1 MAVTLTAT
9 YRLPQVVSQNNS
21 VGTTAWQYP
30 DEIKVSE
37 FSTAPGT
44 FFPDGCALG
53 FATFAFINLVKAHL
67 VVDGTIITA
76 ANKATNQRPQDH
88 LNLVL
93 GGTSDVWSATLTPEK
108 VMSPDFGVAV
118 AYGDEDTIG
127 VPISYYLL
135 AQDFGFVIPEAAT
148 ISGVQLAIDHNWVG
162 VGGGGMVSPEI
173 DDMQVQITYS
183 YEPVLETTGSAGCE
197 MYVEDSGQPENQK
210 LIRYFVYQ
218 GNTFIREWDDVASEI
233 VLRKEINKALYN
245 IDLRLARDPFNKIS
259 TTESVFD
266 EDGLPILDEQDG
278 LTITS
283 DVAAALG
290 LGTGTDVEVNHNVK
304 IRAYYGKYEPI
315 LDEDGHPIL
324 DENYRQILTF
334 DGAPD
339 GKEIYSG
346 FIQDWE
352 ISLGES
358 DDVSV
363 YLLNDAEELNN
374 IMLETDE
381 TIVID
386 NTANITSFVGIAG
399 SGTNDNNKLAQTFVM
414 PSTKTCSR
422 ISFFAKSGW
431 PGYVPT
437 FRASLYSG
445 GNPNS
450 PTSLLAIGTVSVNE
464 YLDYAECSFAFPTAI
479 TLTSGQAYTVRIETD
494 EYKTGGGGIY
504 PINFATNTYAVTGA
518 DGYVLTNDN
527 FANTYLPLGAD
538 LAFGLWEAGLD
549 TKVPFLSKDPS
560 DIVKS
565 IIDFARSRG
574 AQINYTADSIEMTGT
589 EVSYTFNANTITE
602 ALEKV
607 LELCPTDWYWTY
619 DPGTNLYSLKA
630 LSSTVQRKFTNK
642 KDVQSFRLRKSLTK
656 LVNQVY
662 FTGGGSPALFQ
673 KTTDAT
679 SRDTYRPGLQKI
691 SDQRVTDS
699 DTAFIMSQAV
709 IDRYKDPIYV
719 GTITITG
726 DHPDPIE
733 SIQIGEKVGFLN
745 YGELLDN
752 MVLQIS
758 GLTYNLDT
766 VTLDLG
772 VILPRVPKRI
782 EDIKRN
788 LDVLS
793 QVNNPNLPTE

>member
-1 MAVTLTAT
+1 MAVTLTAS
-9 YRLPQVVSQNNS
+9 YKLPRSVSQSNS

-30 DEIKVSE
+30 DEIKANE
-37 FSTAPGT
+37 FATAPGT

-88 LNLVL
+88 LNIVL
-93 GGTSDVWSATLTPEK
+93 GGTSDLWSATLTPAK
-108 VMSPDFGVAV
+108 VMSSDFGVAI

-127 VPISYYLL
+127 VPISYYLI
-135 AQDFGFVIPEAAT
+135 AQDFDFVIPGAAT
-148 ISGVQLAIDHNWVG
+148 IAGVELTIDHNWVG

-173 DDMQVQITYS
+173 DDLQVQITYS
-183 YEPVLETTGSAGCE
+183 YEPVLETSGSSGCE
-197 MYVEDSGQPENQK
+197 IYIEDTGQPENQK
-210 LIRYFVYQ
+210 LIRYFVYE
-218 GNTFIREWDDVASEI
+218 GNTFIREWDDVSSEI
-233 VLRKEINKALYN
+233 TLRREINKALYN
-245 IDLRLARDPFNKIS
+245 IDLKLARDPFTKVS
-259 TTESVFD
+259 TTESIFD
-266 EDGLPILDEQDG
+266 EDSLPILDEVTG

-283 DVAAALG
+283 DIVAVLG
-290 LGTGTDVEVNHNVK
+290 LGEGTDVEVNHTVK

-324 DENYRQILTF
+324 DENFRYIFTF

-339 GKEIYSG
+339 GKDIYSG

-352 ISLGES
+352 IDLGGS
-358 DDVSV
+358 DDISV

-381 TIVID
+381 TIAID
-386 NTANITSFVGIAG
+386 NTGNITSFVGIAG
-399 SGTNDNNKLAQTFVM
+399 AGTNDNNKIAQTFVM

-422 ISFFAKSGW
+422 ISFYVKSGW
-431 PGYVPT
+431 PNYVPT
-437 FRASLYSG
+437 FRASLYVG

-450 PTSLLAIGTVSVNE
+450 PSSFLATGTVSVNE
-464 YLDYAECSFAFPTAI
+464 YIDFAECSFSFPAAI

-504 PINFATNTYAVTGA
+504 PINFATNNFAASGS
-518 DGYVLTNDN
+518 DGYVITNDN

-549 TKVPFLSKDPS
+549 TKVPFLSEDPS
-560 DIVKS
+560 NIAKS

-574 AQINYTADSIEMTGT
+574 AKINYDTDSIEMTGT
-589 EVSYTFNANTITE
+589 EVSYTFNANTVNE

-607 LELCPTDWYWTY
+607 LELCPTDWYWNY
-619 DPGTNLYSLKA
+619 NPGTNRYSLKS
-630 LSSTVQRKFTNK
+630 LSANVARKFTNK
-642 KDVQSFRLRKSLTK
+642 KDVQSFKLRKSLTK

-662 FTGGGSPALFQ
+662 FTGGGAPALFQ
-673 KTTDAT
+673 KTTDGV
-679 SRDTYRPGLQKI
+679 SRDTYRPGLLKI
-691 SDQRVTDS
+691 SDQRVTDP
-699 DTAFIMSQAV
+699 DTAAIMSQAQ
-709 IDRYKDPIYV
+709 IDRYKDPIFI

-726 DHPDPIE
+726 AHPYPIE
-733 SIQIGEKVGFLN
+733 DIEIGEKVGFIN
-745 YGELLDN
+745 YGDLLDN
-752 MVLQIS
+752 LVLQIS